1 MLPLQVAGHSNGGV
15 AAGRYMPGRMITRE
29 GRQSEI
35 GWIARAFTITYPVTG
50 GHAGRSNSALSS
62 VLARSPTMKPL
73 RLLAIIEAYSIT
85 GPARNLLGFIEQAER
100 ENVSATI
107 VTYTRGEPDNLFIT
121 TARRQGIPV
130 ETISES
136 GPFDPRI
143 LRSLNAIVER
153 VRPDIIQTHAV
164 KSHFLARLAGLPRRA
179 PWIAFHHGYTWPT
192 RKARLYNQLDR
203 WSLRGAAK
211 VLTVSQPFCDEL
223 AAIGVARHRIQV
235 IHNAIPAGWGSA
247 ACEPEQ
253 VASLRLKTGIPAGRK
268 VILIVGRLSREK
280 DHLTLLAAVHQLSRT
295 LDVHLLIVGDGPER
309 QRIEQT
315 IRQLGLEDR
324 VTLTGQQPSAQPWYG
339 IANIAVLSSL
349 SEGSPNALLEAMATG
364 VPVVATRVG
373 GIPEIVTHEESALL
387 VQPANVA
394 QMEGAIRRL
403 LTDTN
408 LATALKK
415 QSHQRIA
422 ERHAP
427 EARMQRLVSVYREL
441 LG

>member
-1 MLPLQVAGHSNGGV
+1 M
-15 AAGRYMPGRMITRE
+15 
-29 GRQSEI
+29 
-35 GWIARAFTITYPVTG
+35 
-50 GHAGRSNSALSS
+50 
-62 VLARSPTMKPL
+62 
-73 RLLAIIEAYSIT
+73 
-85 GPARNLLGFIEQAER
+85 
-100 ENVSATI
+100 
-107 VTYTRGEPDNLFIT
+107 
-121 TARRQGIPV
+121 
-130 ETISES
+130 
-136 GPFDPRI
+136 
-143 LRSLNAIVER
+143 
-153 VRPDIIQTHAV
+153 
-164 KSHFLARLAGLPRRA
+164 
-179 PWIAFHHGYTWPT
+179 
-192 RKARLYNQLDR
+192 
-203 WSLRGAAK
+203 
-211 VLTVSQPFCDEL
+211 
-223 AAIGVARHRIQV
+223 
-235 IHNAIPAGWGSA
+235 
-247 ACEPEQ
+247 
-253 VASLRLKTGIPAGRK
+253 
-268 VILIVGRLSREK
+268 
-280 DHLTLLAAVHQLSRT
+280 
-295 LDVHLLIVGDGPER
+295 IVGDGPER

-408 LATALKK
+408 LTTALIK